1 MQGDSRIVHY
11 IVLVPNPKGW
21 AQMNK
26 SSIKGSYTALLE
38 FEDELREIWLNF
50 SPSTYMIVIQIQ
62 GDYASMPSYTNH
74 ILCKLCKCECLQYLA
89 WHTKKLKVVPKDVKH
104 MWRRLTQRRHP
115 HCILTWRHADKGHP
129 TNLSPSTYMKVT
141 YMARRVFECSPR
153 WSIVYTNEVHTNEEA
168 SRQSRE
174 GGPKLIVQGSK
185 IIWKAWL

>member
-26 SSIKGSYTALLE
+26 SSIKGSYIALLE

-89 WHTKKLKVVPKDVKH
+89 
-104 MWRRLTQRRHP
+104 
-115 HCILTWRHADKGHP
+115 
-129 TNLSPSTYMKVT
+129 
-141 YMARRVFECSPR
+141 
-153 WSIVYTNEVHTNEEA
+153 
-168 SRQSRE
+168 
-174 GGPKLIVQGSK
+174 
-185 IIWKAWL
+185 